1 MTKAKTPEWLP
12 DWRDPSL
19 YPDPKVA
26 PENQWQWEFLRRNS
40 EYQNDYDALKSTG
53 KHKMSQEIAEKY
65 GCLGNRL
72 FDPSDARY
80 KIVADV
86 DDDTAFGMVRKFEI
100 KKGSLILISNLHNA
114 RKFMNGEGRNQ
125 YEHARRFSDPERYQT
140 VIVDM
145 RKPLSDQLRVIE
157 TMLKGRQ
164 KSYVEKNEKAPVSS
178 DKFLRLLRTWDA
190 LQTGASPLEIVKE
203 LNGKDLESDN
213 IDAITDEVMQ
223 DSAEAQLLIDGGY
236 LDIALD
242 IAEGH

>member
-1 MTKAKTPEWLP
+1 
-12 DWRDPSL
+12 
-19 YPDPKVA
+19 
-26 PENQWQWEFLRRNS
+26 
-40 EYQNDYDALKSTG
+40 
-53 KHKMSQEIAEKY
+53 
-65 GCLGNRL
+65 
-72 FDPSDARY
+72 
-80 KIVADV
+80 
-86 DDDTAFGMVRKFEI
+86 
-100 KKGSLILISNLHNA
+100 
-114 RKFMNGEGRNQ
+114 MNGEGRNQ

-164 KSYVEKNEKAPVSS
+164 KSYEEKNEKAPVSS

>member
-1 MTKAKTPEWLP
+1 MTEAKTPEWLP

-40 EYQNDYDALKSTG
+40 EYQKDYDALKSTG
-53 KHKMSQEIAEKY
+53 KNKLSQDIAEKY
-65 GCLGNRL
+65 GCLDNRL

-86 DDDTAFGMVRKFEI
+86 DDETAFGMVRKFEL

-125 YEHARRFSDPERYQT
+125 YEHARRFSDPERYQ
-140 VIVDM
+140 IAIIDM

-164 KSYVEKNEKAPVSS
+164 KSYEEKNEKAQVSPE
-178 DKFLRLLRTWDA
+178 KLLHLLRTWDA
-190 LQTGASPLEIVKE
+190 LQTRANPSEIAKV
-203 LNGKDLESDN
+203 LIGKDQASDN
-213 IDAITDEVMQ
+213 IDAITDEVMK

-236 LDIALD
+236 LDITFD
-242 IAEGH
+242 TAEKQ

>member
-1 MTKAKTPEWLP
+1 MTTAKAPEWLP

-19 YPDPKVA
+19 YPNPKVA

-40 EYQNDYDALKSTG
+40 EYQNDYNALKSTG

-65 GCLGNRL
+65 GCLDNRL
-72 FDPSDARY
+72 FDPSDARH

-86 DDDTAFGMVRKFEI
+86 DEETAFGMVRKFEL

-114 RKFMNGEGRNQ
+114 REFMNGEGQNQ
-125 YEHARRFSDPERYQT
+125 HEHARRFNDPERYQT

-145 RKPLSDQLRVIE
+145 RKPLSDQLSVIE

-164 KSYVEKNEKAPVSS
+164 KSYEEKTQNTQTAPEKL
-178 DKFLRLLRTWDA
+178 LRLLRTWDA
-190 LQTGASPLEIVKE
+190 LQTGANPVEVARE
-203 LNGKDLESDN
+203 LNGKDLISDN
-213 IDAITDEVMQ
+213 IDAITNVVMQ
-223 DSAEAQLLIDGGY
+223 DGAEAQLLIDGGY

-242 IAEGH
+242 NTEVQ